1 MRPDTRPPEGW
12 ISSRRDANL
21 RALAAQ
27 RVSAPPDPG
36 DTASEEA
43 VREEQRP
50 FWVKAFDVASVSA
63 LVVLLALA
71 AARLLHAL
79 GDGGSWWVLAPA
91 ALAAVLAADL
101 VSGLVHWICDRF
113 FAEDTPVI
121 GRMLIHP
128 FREHHVDPL
137 AITRH
142 GLFELCGNNALAVLL
157 PVLATVLAGA
167 PHASSPS
174 SIAAHAFVI
183 AFALAVFATNQMHKW
198 AHAERRS
205 AAVRFLQRTGLILSP
220 AVHDRHHRGDFSNGY
235 CVTTGWLNP
244 LLDRYRVLPRCEAWL
259 RSLDPA
265 TAASP
270 MRPLDSA
277 ASPLRSRRAS

>member
-1 MRPDTRPPEGW
+1 MRPDTRRPEGW

-21 RALAAQ
+21 RALATVQ
-27 RVSAPPDPG
+27 VSAMPEPG
-36 DTASEEA
+36 GVVPEDA

-79 GDGGSWWVLAPA
+79 GDGGRWWVLAPA

-157 PVLATVLAGA
+157 PVLGIVLAGPPGTSA
-167 PHASSPS
+167 A
-174 SIAAHAFVI
+174 SIAGHGFMI

-198 AHAERRS
+198 AHAQRRS
-205 AAVRFLQRTGLILSP
+205 AAVRLLQRTGLILSP
-220 AVHDRHHRGDFSNGY
+220 EVHDRHHRGDFSHGY

-259 RSLDPA
+259 RA
-265 TAASP
+265 
-270 MRPLDSA
+270 LDSGT
-277 ASPLRSRRAS
+277 SPLRSRRAS

>member
-1 MRPDTRPPEGW
+1 MRPDTRSPEGW
-12 ISSRRDANL
+12 ILSCCDANL
-21 RALAAQ
+21 RALAGSS
-27 RVSAPPDPG
+27 VTVPPEPG
-36 DTASEEA
+36 GTATEHA

-63 LVVLLALA
+63 LVVLLAFA

-79 GDGGSWWVLAPA
+79 GDGGPWWVLAPA
-91 ALAAVLAADL
+91 ALVAVLAADF

-157 PVLATVLAGA
+157 PVLGIVLSGA
-167 PHASSPS
+167 PRATAS
-174 SIAAHAFVI
+174 SIAVHGFVI

-198 AHAERRS
+198 AHAERPS
-205 AAVRFLQRTGLILSP
+205 AAVRFLQHTGLILSP
-220 AVHDRHHRGDFSNGY
+220 EVHDRHHRADFSRGY

-244 LLDRYRVLPRCEAWL
+244 LLDAYRVLPRCEAWL
-259 RSLDPA
+259 RALD
-265 TAASP
+265 
-270 MRPLDSA
+270 DSA
-277 ASPLRSRRAS
+277 SALHSRRAS